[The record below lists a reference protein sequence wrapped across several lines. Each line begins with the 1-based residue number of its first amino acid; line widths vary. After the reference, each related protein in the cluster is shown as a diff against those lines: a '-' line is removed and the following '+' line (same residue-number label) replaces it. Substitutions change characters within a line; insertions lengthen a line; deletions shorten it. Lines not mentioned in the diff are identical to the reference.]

1 MKATPIILVVDDDA
15 GHALLVRENL
25 REAGVTQEIHHFK
38 DGQAVL
44 DFLFTRA
51 PGDPLPEGQTYLM
64 LLDIRM
70 PKVDGIAVLRKVKA
84 DQELRKLPII
94 MLTTTDDPREVERCH
109 QLGCNAYVHKPV
121 NHERFAQTLRQLG
134 GLIQFALFPSV
145 RIQRDT

>member
-1 MKATPIILVVDDDA
+1 MKPGPIILIVDDDA

-25 REAGVTQEIHHFK
+25 KEAGVMNEIRHFK

-44 DFLFTRA
+44 DFLFGRGN
-51 PGDPLPEGQTYLM
+51 GDPLPASQSYLM

-70 PKVDGIAVLRKVKA
+70 PKVDGIAVLRKVKQ
-84 DQELRKLPII
+84 DEELRKLPII

-121 NHERFAQTLRQLG
+121 RHEHFAETIRQLG
-134 GLIQFALFPSV
+134 GLIQFALFPPV
-145 RIQRDT
+145 KVPRET